1 MSFLQVSVVSGFYA
15 VDKSTF
21 TALLNCAGV
30 GQQNQISS
38 KLPIFVPLPFD
49 YFVSNPSA
57 TACTKCS
64 STISAQWS
72 QTIA

>member
-30 GQQNQISS
+30 GRQNQISP
-38 KLPIFVPLPFD
+38 KLPIFVPLPSVVD
-49 YFVSNPSA
+49 YR
-57 TACTKCS
+57 K
-64 STISAQWS
+64 
-72 QTIA
+72 

>member
-1 MSFLQVSVVSGFYA
+1 MWLINQPLHPY
-15 VDKSTF
+15 STVR
-21 TALLNCAGV
+21 GV
-30 GQQNQISS
+30 GRQNQLSS

-49 YFVSNPSA
+49 YFVSNPST
-57 TACTKCS
+57 TACAKCS